1 VPIRRSPHAATR
13 LRGPVDQAAHDVRR
27 AAALPSQPLTGRGVA
42 LMLGSVVCFAL
53 MAVTIRLAS
62 EQLHAFQIAFFRN
75 LFGLVFTLPL
85 FWRAGFG
92 LLRTD
97 RFRLYLLRCCTGLA
111 AMLTGFWALV
121 HLPLAQA
128 VALSYT
134 TPLFVTILA
143 VLVLGEVV
151 RARRWTAVAI
161 GFLGVIVIVKPD
173 VSGLQFAALVAL
185 ASSALSA
192 SSAISIKYLSRTE
205 PPNAIVIWMVLI
217 MTPLSLVPALPV
229 WQWPTHET
237 WVWAVM
243 TGGLGTAG
251 HICLT
256 RAFRLSDVSAL
267 QPLNFLQLPIVAFIA
282 WMLFAEAIDIWTA
295 VGAGIIFSSTIYIAR
310 REALLHRAKV
320 TDPEI
325 GSESM
330 TNR

>member
-1 VPIRRSPHAATR
+1 MKHPLAVPT
-13 LRGPVDQAAHDVRR
+13 
-27 AAALPSQPLTGRGVA
+27 QPLTGRGTA

-75 LFGLVFTLPL
+75 LFGLVFTVPL
-85 FWRAGFG
+85 ILRAGVG

-97 RFRLYLLRCCTGLA
+97 RISLYFLRCVTGLC

-128 VALSYT
+128 IALSYT

-161 GFLGVIVIVKPD
+161 GFVGVLVILRPD
-173 VSGLQFAALVAL
+173 ATGLQFAALIAL

-192 SSAISIKYLSRTE
+192 SSAISIKFLSRTE
-205 PPNAIVIWMVLI
+205 PPDAIVIWMVLI
-217 MTPLSLVPALPV
+217 MTPLSLFPALPV
-229 WQWPTHET
+229 WQWPTAQS
-237 WVWAVM
+237 WVWAIA
-243 TGGLGTAG
+243 TGGLGTLG
-251 HICLT
+251 HMCMT
-256 RAFRLSDVSAL
+256 RAYRLADVSAL
-267 QPLNFLQLPIVAFIA
+267 QPLNFLQLPIVAFMA
-282 WMLFAEAIDIWTA
+282 WLLFSEQVDIWTA
-295 VGAGIIFSSTIYIAR
+295 VGASIIFSSTVYIAR
-310 REALLHRAKV
+310 REAQLSRAKV

-330 TNR
+330 PNR